1 MLTRFSLYFLCFF
14 LFSFSLERCALT
26 RGPEA
31 FWKSIRKA
39 ILASGRLLQGRC
51 PKLKTKEHFIE
62 LFDLKNQ
69 ELFRG
74 KVVLAIDEF
83 DGLFGELSLL
93 QEMLLALRAL
103 KQTPRELKSL
113 QVLLRSS
120 LSLFFSFSLSLS
132 FLPFLNYSV
141 DKRLSWR

>member
-1 MLTRFSLYFLCFF
+1 M
-14 LFSFSLERCALT
+14 
-26 RGPEA
+26 
-31 FWKSIRKA
+31 
-39 ILASGRLLQGRC
+39 
-51 PKLKTKEHFIE
+51 
-62 LFDLKNQ
+62 
-69 ELFRG
+69 
-74 KVVLAIDEF
+74 LAIDEF